1 MLLQYKSGKKKDYF
15 EGCTLSKGKTVHA
28 TVVVEPA
35 VIAQDIVKRIVRF
48 FGT

>member
-1 MLLQYKSGKKKDYF
+1 MLLQYKSEKKDYF
-15 EGCTLSKGKTVHA
+15 EGCNLSKGKTVHA
-28 TVVVEPA
+28 IVVVETA